1 MKSENKQYLQKHS
14 GINKIIKSLTPVA
27 LIFLMLVLGCGNF
40 KNLSQKSVQKNP
52 YNGKLSDL
60 LPEELSSGMI
70 KFKLVGIAEND
81 SMTGST
87 EAKRFTYVQQGAGVE
102 IELNCALGNYPTAA
116 MANEKLAE
124 YAQKSGATLT
134 KKGDGQR
141 FVNSKGSIF
150 WTNGSLLCLIIPGV
164 AKAGTNFEDAALF

>member
-1 MKSENKQYLQKHS
+1 MKS
-14 GINKIIKSLTPVA
+14 IIPVA

-52 YNGKLSDL
+52 YQGKLSDL
-60 LPEELSSGMI
+60 LPEELSSGAI
-70 KFKLVGIAEND
+70 KFKLVGVAEND

-87 EAKRFTYVQQGAGVE
+87 EAKRFTYMQQGAGVE
-102 IELNCALGNYPTAA
+102 IKLDCALGNYPTAA

-124 YAQKSGATLT
+124 FAKKSGATLS

-141 FVNSKGSIF
+141 FVNSEGSIF
-150 WTNGSLLCLIIPGV
+150 WTNGSLLCLVIPGV
-164 AKAGTNFEDAALF
+164 KKAGTNFEDAAPF